1 MYLFFVI
8 NVVFI
13 RIVASL
19 ENCIALFFYARVFR
33 VVLTYEILLIE

>member
-19 ENCIALFFYARVFR
+19 ENCITLFFYARVFR